1 MTTADAWDGLHAL
14 FDIPSGITYLDAA
27 FMTPIPRPVR
37 EAGEAGVAT
46 KAAPWLASRATFYE
60 DVERLRD
67 AAAALIGASAED
79 IAITAATSYGIAT
92 AAQNLPLAAGEAVLT
107 MEGEHNSQVFAW
119 MELAKRSGATHEE
132 LPRPEDGDWTR
143 ALLARIAD
151 GGKPRIAI
159 LALTAVHW
167 TDGAALDL
175 VAIGEAARGRGA
187 ALVLDG
193 TQSVGVRPIDVR
205 AVQPDFLAFA
215 PYKWLLG
222 PYGIGLLYAAPHRQA
237 GRPLEEHTFS
247 RVGADTLTN
256 HYGRELRFMP
266 GARRYDMGQRANLV
280 TVPMAIAALRL
291 VAALGPERIEAHLA
305 PLSRRLAE
313 GAAALGFAA
322 PRRHAA
328 HLLGLRMPGVDGGT
342 LVAPLRERGVFVS
355 AREGALRIG
364 IHVYNDMA
372 DIERALAALGAVSRP
387 SR

>member
-1 MTTADAWDGLHAL
+1 MTTADAWGGLRAL
-14 FDIPSGITYLDAA
+14 FDIPPGITYLDAA

-60 DVERLRD
+60 DVERLRQ
-67 AAAALIGASAED
+67 AAAALIGASADD

-119 MELAKRSGATHEE
+119 MELAKRTGAAHEE

-143 ALLARIAD
+143 ALLARITD
-151 GGKPRIAI
+151 STKPRIAI

-175 VAIGEAARGRGA
+175 AAIGEAARGHGA

-247 RVGADTLTN
+247 RLNADKLTN
-256 HYGRELRFMP
+256 HYGRELRFMS

-280 TVPMAIAALRL
+280 TVPMAVAALRL
-291 VAALGPERIEAHLA
+291 VGALGPERIEAHLA
-305 PLSRRLAE
+305 PLSHRLAE
-313 GAAALGFAA
+313 GVAALGFGA

-328 HLLGLRMPGVDGGT
+328 HLLGLRAPGIDGGT

-364 IHVYNDMA
+364 IHVYNDAA
-372 DIERALAALGAVSRP
+372 DIERALAALEAVSRP

>member
-1 MTTADAWDGLHAL
+1 MTATDAWDGLRAL
-14 FDIPSGITYLDAA
+14 FDIPPGITYLDAA
-27 FMTPIPRPVR
+27 FMTPIPHPVR
-37 EAGEAGVAT
+37 QAGEAGVAV
-46 KAAPWLASRATFYE
+46 KAAPWRASRATFYE
-60 DVERLRD
+60 DVERLRQ
-67 AAAALIGASAED
+67 AAAALIGATADD

-107 MEGEHNSQVFAW
+107 MAGEHNSQVFAW
-119 MELAKRSGATHEE
+119 MELAQRTGATHEE
-132 LPRPEDGDWTR
+132 LPRPADGDWTR

-151 GGKPRIAI
+151 GTQPRVAI

-167 TDGAALDL
+167 TDGATLDL
-175 VAIGEAARGRGA
+175 VAIGEAARRHGA

-193 TQSVGVRPIDVR
+193 TQSVGVRPIDVA

-247 RVGADTLTN
+247 RLGADTLTN

-280 TVPMAIAALRL
+280 TVPMAVAALRL
-291 VAALGPERIEAHLA
+291 IGALDPARIEAHLA

-313 GAAALGFAA
+313 GAAALGFET
-322 PRRHAA
+322 PPRHAA
-328 HLLGLRMPGVDGGT
+328 HLLGLRAPGIDGGT
-342 LVAPLRERGVFVS
+342 LTGPLRERGIHVS

-364 IHVYNDMA
+364 IHVYNDMG
-372 DIERALAALGAVSRP
+372 DVERALTELASITRP